1 MPPRT
6 RRAAAKTAP
15 KRGARPT
22 AITSVQKRPRFK
34 NWMVAGDTGVGK
46 TTLASGL
53 PDALFVTFE
62 EEGTESALVEGSKA
76 DEIVVRIRK
85 EYMEVEDYFKL
96 GTGCEDYEWVIMDSV
111 SEMEECF
118 WRSQLADQHERKP
131 STRSLYKPA
140 LDDYPW
146 VWNQVKAAVAQ
157 WNSLPINVLYT
168 AQVMP
173 LEMYDDDA
181 EEEFEQLVPMIGS
194 QKNGIL
200 ARKVAGMVSL
210 LGHYQVVRG
219 HEGDDEEEDIEEFRR
234 LYVSPRKDILAK
246 NRYGWQAYTDDPNL
260 PALVVAADKALAGQ
274 GPRSKKK

>member
-1 MPPRT
+1 MPPR
-6 RRAAAKTAP
+6 RRTAAKP

-22 AITSVQKRPRFK
+22 AITSVQKRPSFK
-34 NWMVAGDTGVGK
+34 NWMVVGDTGVGK
-46 TTLASGL
+46 TTLASTL
-53 PDALFVTFE
+53 PNALFVTFDT
-62 EEGTESALVEGSKA
+62 EGTESAKVEGSQA
-76 DEIVVRIRK
+76 DEIVVRTRAD
-85 EYMEVEDYFKL
+85 YLEVQDYFEL
-96 GTGCEDYEWVIMDSV
+96 GSGCEDYEWAIMDSV

-118 WRSQLADQHERKP
+118 WRSQLAAMHERKP

-146 VWNQVKAAVAQ
+146 VWNQVKAAIDT
-157 WNSLPINVLYT
+157 WNRMPVNVLYT

-173 LEMYDDDA
+173 LEMYDDDT
-181 EEEFEQLVPMIGS
+181 EEEYDQLVPMIGS

-219 HEGDDEEEDIEEFRR
+219 HDGNEDEEDLEEFRR

-246 NRYGWQAYTDDPNL
+246 NRYGWQRYTDDPSL
-260 PALVVAADKALAGQ
+260 PALITAADKALAGQ
-274 GPRSKKK
+274 GPRAKKK

>member
-1 MPPRT
+1 MPPRK
-6 RRAAAKTAP
+6 RAAATTAP

-22 AITSVQKRPRFK
+22 AITSVQKKPRFK

-46 TTLASGL
+46 TTFASSL

-62 EEGTESALVEGSKA
+62 EEGTESALVEGSQA
-76 DEIVVRIRK
+76 DEIVVRTRK
-85 EYMEVEDYFKL
+85 EYMEAQDYFEL
-96 GTGCEDYEWVIMDSV
+96 GTGCEDYGWVIMDSV

-146 VWNQVKAAVAQ
+146 VWNQVKAAVSK
-157 WNSLPINVLYT
+157 WNSLPVNVLYT

-210 LGHYQVVRG
+210 LGHYQVMRG
-219 HEGDDEEEDIEEFRR
+219 HEDDEEEDTEEFRR

-260 PALVVAADKALAGQ
+260 PSLVAAADKALAGK
-274 GPRSKKK
+274 GPRAKNK